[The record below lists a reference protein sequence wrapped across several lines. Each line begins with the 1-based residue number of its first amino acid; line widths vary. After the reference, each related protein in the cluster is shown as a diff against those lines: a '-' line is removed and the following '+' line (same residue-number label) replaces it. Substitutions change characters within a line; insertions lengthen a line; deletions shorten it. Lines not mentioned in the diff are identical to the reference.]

1 MARICFVLEVF
12 PQLSE
17 TFILDQIAA
26 LQARGHQIHIVA
38 DTFVDPATQHVTSP
52 LFHDLH
58 RDGAQRWA
66 HDGLAKAVLR
76 CLPGRFWNSARHMF
90 DRLSDRRLEKYDII
104 IAHFG
109 PNGLRLAHS
118 RAAGLFDTPLLCI
131 FHGSD
136 VGIPAH
142 QGTLGAYG
150 ILFTQAA
157 ALLTVNVYFRDLLIA
172 AGCPIDRIR
181 VHHMGVTLLAQ
192 VPPLSL
198 EAHRLRLIS
207 VCRLVEK
214 KGLRYAIAAIAAL
227 KAARPEIAVQY
238 DIIGDGPQLSS
249 LQAQAAK
256 AGLSEQ
262 IHFQG
267 AMPHDAVKRKLAE
280 ASVFVLP
287 SVTAGNGDVEGIP
300 VALMEAMAAGRIA
313 LSTRHSG
320 IPELIED
327 GVSGLLTDEHDS
339 GTLADRL
346 AWIAD
351 HPDQAATLAQAGR
364 AAVAQ
369 GFDKTALDRNFTG
382 LVEDLVARQPKGSTL
397 L

>member
-17 TFILDQIAA
+17 TFILDQIAS
-26 LQARGHQIHIVA
+26 LQARGHHIHIVA
-38 DTFVDPATQHVTSP
+38 DTFVDPAAQHVTSP
-52 LFHDLH
+52 LFHNLH
-58 RDGAQRWA
+58 RDGTQRWA
-66 HDGLAKAVLR
+66 RDTLAKAVLR
-76 CLPGRFWNSARHMF
+76 RLPGRFWASARHMF
-90 DRLSDRRLEKYDII
+90 DRLSDRRLQKYDII

-109 PNGLRLAHS
+109 PNGLRLAQS

-157 ALLTVNVYFRDLLIA
+157 ALLTVNAYFRDLLIA

-181 VHHMGVTLLAQ
+181 VHHMGVTLPAQ
-192 VPPLSL
+192 VAPLSL
-198 EAHRLRLIS
+198 DAHRLRLIS

-214 KGLRYAIAAIAAL
+214 KGLRYAIDAIAAV
-227 KAARPEIAVQY
+227 KEARPDITVQY
-238 DIIGDGPQLSS
+238 DIIGDGPQFSS
-249 LQAQAAK
+249 LQAQAAN

-300 VALMEAMAAGRIA
+300 VALMEAMATGRIA
-313 LSTRHSG
+313 VSTRHSG

-339 GTLADRL
+339 TSLANKL
-346 AWIAD
+346 VWIAG
-351 HPDQAATLAQAGR
+351 HPDQAATIARAGR

-382 LVEDLVARQPKGSTL
+382 LVEDLIARQSKGSTL
-397 L
+397 S

>member
-17 TFILDQIAA
+17 TFILDQIASLHA
-26 LQARGHQIHIVA
+26 CGYHIHIVA
-38 DTFVDPATQHVTSP
+38 DTFVDPTAQQVTSP

-58 RDGAQRWA
+58 RDGAQRWT
-66 HDGLAKAVLR
+66 HDALAKVVLR
-76 CLPGRFWNSARHMF
+76 RLPGRFWASAQHMF
-90 DRLSDRRLEKYDII
+90 DRLSDRRLQKYDMI

-118 RAAGLFDTPLLCI
+118 RASGVFDTPLLCI

-142 QGTLGAYG
+142 QGKLGTYEP
-150 ILFTQAA
+150 LFEQAA
-157 ALLTVNVYFRDLLIA
+157 ALLTVNANFRDLLIE
-172 AGCPIDRIR
+172 AGAPEDRIQ
-181 VHHMGVTLLAQ
+181 VHHMGVGLPAQ
-192 VPPLSL
+192 ITAPNQEPGS
-198 EAHRLRLIS
+198 LRLIS

-214 KGLRYAIAAIAAL
+214 KGIRYAIDAIAAV
-227 KAARPEIAVQY
+227 KEARPDITVQY

-249 LQAQAAK
+249 LQARAAN

-300 VALMEAMAAGRIA
+300 VALMEAMATGRIA
-313 LSTRHSG
+313 VSTRHSG

-339 GTLADRL
+339 TSLANKL
-346 AWIAD
+346 VWIAD
-351 HPDQAATLAQAGR
+351 HPDQAATIARAGR

-382 LVEDLVARQPKGSTL
+382 LVEDLIARQPKGSTL
-397 L
+397 S